1 MDCFI
6 ASDSNVTYFDSS
18 GVDHIPEE
26 MKIGN
31 KNIIKNIYRIQTS
44 YSIMFGYFCIG
55 FIEFMLKDKNLL
67 LYTYYY
73 KTY

>member
-31 KNIIKNIYRIQTS
+31 KNIIKNIYRIQAS